1 MIISFV
7 YITIDLD
14 FLLSMFVTN
23 HFSSIIDINNFLL
36 DIFMF
41 SEFKYIVLTPF
52 HFHYDMDLVIV
63 VLLPTFQTMARCF
76 HGTS

>member
-1 MIISFV
+1 MILSLV

-14 FLLSMFVTN
+14 FSLSMLVTN
-23 HFSSIIDINNFLL
+23 HFSSIVDINNFHL
-36 DIFMF
+36 DIFM
-41 SEFKYIVLTPF
+41 SSVFKYIVLTLF

-76 HGTS
+76 HGTR